1 MNLFPTP
8 TIFLLVKNFWRLEIN
23 RRPYL
28 GFCFETQQ
36 TVVAANADSAASAAS
51 AANAANVADAANAAN
66 ASEIAAAFLNR
77 FPNSSSKET
86 KLN

>member
-36 TVVAANADSAASAAS
+36 TVVAANAASAAS
-51 AANAANVADAANAAN
+51 AANAANAADAAN

>member
-36 TVVAANADSAASAAS
+36 TVVAANAASAANATS
-51 AANAANVADAANAAN
+51 AANAANAADAAN

>member
-36 TVVAANADSAASAAS
+36 TVVAANAASAAS
-51 AANAANVADAANAAN
+51 AANVADAANAAN

>member
-36 TVVAANADSAASAAS
+36 TVVAANAANAAS
-51 AANAANVADAANAAN
+51 AANAANAADAAN